1 MCLSAP
7 YGYVAEEA
15 SITLNQRQASV
26 VWDIFSLFIH
36 GDTPEEIAQKL
47 NKFHIGTQRR
57 HSHWQAESIC
67 QILKN
72 SAYATGKLDR
82 DACEFTLPSIID
94 RQMFDEAQ
102 SRLHELGLH
111 RCCKPN

>member
-1 MCLSAP
+1 MYFQAP
-7 YGYVAEEA
+7 YGYVAEET

-36 GDTPEEIAQKL
+36 GDTPEEIAHKL
-47 NKFHIGTQRR
+47 NKFHIHTQRR
-57 HSHWQAESIC
+57 HSHWQAEAIC

-72 SAYATGKLDR
+72 STYATGILDR
-82 DACEFTLPSIID
+82 SAREPTLPSIID

-102 SRLHELGLH
+102 SRLQELGLH